1 MEVVTGVT
9 TRASSDPV
17 QIPLLV
23 LLVMS
28 PGVDSI
34 GAG

>member
-1 MEVVTGVT
+1 MEAVTGVT
-9 TRASSDPV
+9 MRASSDPV
-17 QIPLLV
+17 RIPLLV
-23 LLVMS
+23 LLAMS